1 MRSLWP
7 GRHWVPTTLGMPHGT
22 VLHITSPSGSW
33 SSGNLD
39 GLGCVRSDGHA
50 NASNEDLTVDQLLQ
64 LETAQ
69 NHINLAILARKV
81 APENIRQ
88 SSLTMLRSSRQLARI
103 SPRKVAAPSAIPST
117 PFSTRSPSSALH
129 TPRRPAS
136 ALQARLIPLSLQARY
151 TNSPYDKIDKKAEAE
166 IAKKKLE
173 SNPEAVSTESSRIH
187 LFEPEPAKTQKE
199 EDLTGGL
206 KKELNIVKDTFNLSE
221 VPREPYL
228 LGLAGTLPYLA
239 TSLSTVYL
247 SWDLNLEWPSTSTF
261 ANHIYM
267 NHDSAQYW
275 LSLLEPIQ
283 LGYGAIIISFLGAV
297 HWGMEYAEKTPHP
310 TRTKFRYGMGVVAP
324 MIAWPSLLMPVEYAL
339 TSQFAAF
346 TFLYLADTRAKNK
359 GWTPQWYGIYRFV
372 LTAIVGVS
380 IFVSLV
386 GRTKIG
392 NAQPH
397 IGEGLAESMH
407 LGKTDTTK
415 DWAKLEE
422 EERKKQKKEKEEAE
436 KKKKEEEKKQKE
448 EEKKNAKK
456 GDSKSK
462 SKKDDKKDTG
472 ANKKDDSEEEENE
485 KVEEKEE
492 DKQDEDDKQD
502 DSKEEESE
510 DKDGS
515 EDDSKDGDKD
525 DSKDE
530 GKSKSK
536 SKDEGKKKEKE

>member
-1 MRSLWP
+1 
-7 GRHWVPTTLGMPHGT
+7 
-22 VLHITSPSGSW
+22 
-33 SSGNLD
+33 
-39 GLGCVRSDGHA
+39 
-50 NASNEDLTVDQLLQ
+50 
-64 LETAQ
+64 
-69 NHINLAILARKV
+69 
-81 APENIRQ
+81 
-88 SSLTMLRSSRQLARI
+88 MLRSSRQLARLA
-103 SPRKVAAPSAIPST
+103 PRKFAAPSTVPST
-117 PFSTRSPSSALH
+117 SFSTRTPSSSPH

-136 ALQARLIPLSLQARY
+136 VLQARLTPLSLQARY

-187 LFEPEPAKTQKE
+187 LFEPEPAKAQKE

-407 LGKTDTTK
+407 QGKTDTTK

-462 SKKDDKKDTG
+462 IKKDGKKDTG
-472 ANKKDDSEEEENE
+472 ANKKDDSEEEEE
-485 KVEEKEE
+485 REE

-502 DSKEEESE
+502 DENEEKSK

-515 EDDSKDGDKD
+515 KDDSEDGDKD
-525 DSKDE
+525 D
-530 GKSKSK
+530 SK
-536 SKDEGKKKEKE
+536 SKDEGKKKEKKE

>member
-1 MRSLWP
+1 
-7 GRHWVPTTLGMPHGT
+7 
-22 VLHITSPSGSW
+22 
-33 SSGNLD
+33 
-39 GLGCVRSDGHA
+39 
-50 NASNEDLTVDQLLQ
+50 
-64 LETAQ
+64 
-69 NHINLAILARKV
+69 
-81 APENIRQ
+81 
-88 SSLTMLRSSRQLARI
+88 MLRSSRQLVRLA
-103 SPRKVAAPSAIPST
+103 PRKVAAPSTVSST
-117 PFSTRSPSSALH
+117 SFSTRAPSTSLH

-136 ALQARLIPLSLQARY
+136 ALQARLAPLSLQARY

-173 SNPEAVSTESSRIH
+173 SHPEEVSTESSRIH
-187 LFEPEPAKTQKE
+187 LFEPEPAKAQKE

-422 EERKKQKKEKEEAE
+422 EERKRQKKEKEEAE

-462 SKKDDKKDTG
+462 TKKHDKKDTG
-472 ANKKDDSEEEENE
+472 ANKKNDSEEEEE
-485 KVEEKEE
+485 EEEKKE
-492 DKQDEDDKQD
+492 DEDNK
-502 DSKEEESE
+502 KGE
-510 DKDGS
+510 
-515 EDDSKDGDKD
+515 SKDTSKD
-525 DSKDE
+525 DSENEGKDE
-530 GKSKSK
+530 SKVEGKDE
-536 SKDEGKKKEKE
+536 SKDVGKKKEKKE

>member
-1 MRSLWP
+1 
-7 GRHWVPTTLGMPHGT
+7 
-22 VLHITSPSGSW
+22 
-33 SSGNLD
+33 
-39 GLGCVRSDGHA
+39 
-50 NASNEDLTVDQLLQ
+50 
-64 LETAQ
+64 
-69 NHINLAILARKV
+69 
-81 APENIRQ
+81 
-88 SSLTMLRSSRQLARI
+88 MLRSSRQLVRLA
-103 SPRKVAAPSAIPST
+103 PRKVATPST
-117 PFSTRSPSSALH
+117 VSSTSFSTRAPSTSLH

-136 ALQARLIPLSLQARY
+136 ALQARLAPLSLQARY

-173 SNPEAVSTESSRIH
+173 SHPEEVSTESSRIH

-267 NHDSAQYW
+267 NHESAQYW

-283 LGYGAIIISFLGAV
+283 LGYGAIIVSFLGAV

-407 LGKTDTTK
+407 LGKTDTSK

-462 SKKDDKKDTG
+462 TKKDDKKDTG
-472 ANKKDDSEEEENE
+472 ANKKDDSEEEEGAE
-485 KVEEKEE
+485 EEKEKKE
-492 DKQDEDDKQD
+492 DEDNNKGE
-502 DSKEEESE
+502 SKDE
-510 DKDGS
+510 KS
-515 EDDSKDGDKD
+515 EDDSKDASKD
-525 DSKDE
+525 DSENEGKDE
-530 GKSKSK
+530 SKEKSK
-536 SKDEGKKKEKE
+536 SKDVGKEKEKKE

>member
-1 MRSLWP
+1 
-7 GRHWVPTTLGMPHGT
+7 
-22 VLHITSPSGSW
+22 
-33 SSGNLD
+33 
-39 GLGCVRSDGHA
+39 
-50 NASNEDLTVDQLLQ
+50 
-64 LETAQ
+64 
-69 NHINLAILARKV
+69 
-81 APENIRQ
+81 
-88 SSLTMLRSSRQLARI
+88 
-103 SPRKVAAPSAIPST
+103 
-117 PFSTRSPSSALH
+117 
-129 TPRRPAS
+129 
-136 ALQARLIPLSLQARY
+136 
-151 TNSPYDKIDKKAEAE
+151 
-166 IAKKKLE
+166 
-173 SNPEAVSTESSRIH
+173 
-187 LFEPEPAKTQKE
+187 
-199 EDLTGGL
+199 
-206 KKELNIVKDTFNLSE
+206 
-221 VPREPYL
+221 
-228 LGLAGTLPYLA
+228 
-239 TSLSTVYL
+239 
-247 SWDLNLEWPSTSTF
+247 
-261 ANHIYM
+261 
-267 NHDSAQYW
+267 
-275 LSLLEPIQ
+275 
-283 LGYGAIIISFLGAV
+283 
-297 HWGMEYAEKTPHP
+297 MEYAEKTPHP

-407 LGKTDTTK
+407 QGKTDTTK

-462 SKKDDKKDTG
+462 TKKDGKKDTG
-472 ANKKDDSEEEENE
+472 ANKKDDSEEEEE
-485 KVEEKEE
+485 REE

-502 DSKEEESE
+502 DENEEKSK

-515 EDDSKDGDKD
+515 KDDSEDGDKD
-525 DSKDE
+525 D
-530 GKSKSK
+530 SK
-536 SKDEGKKKEKE
+536 SKDEGKKKEKKE